1 MGDDGGTDMLKVENL
16 RVSVGAVEVLNGVN
30 LIIGDEETHVLLGPN
45 ACGKTTLAL
54 AILGYPAYNVTGGS
68 IVFDGQELIGKN
80 ISERANLGIGLAYQN
95 PPEVRG
101 VKLRDIIRLIA
112 GSEPWDPLV
121 EPEER
126 LATPFLERVGL
137 NAGSFLTRDIN
148 LGFSGGEKKRS
159 ELAQVFAMRAKL
171 MLLDEPDSGVDID
184 SVKLIG
190 TEIGRAAEE
199 LGSSV
204 LVITHH
210 RHILQYLEPDVAHI
224 MYDGK
229 IIISG
234 EPREIISK
242 IEKEGYERYAR
253 EILGGQREWTR

>member
-1 MGDDGGTDMLKVENL
+1 MLNIENL
-16 RVSVGAVEVLNGVN
+16 WISTGDKEILKGVELA
-30 LIIGDEETHVLLGPN
+30 IGDGETHVLIGPN

-54 AILGYPAYNVTGGS
+54 AILGYPAYKVTNGS
-68 IVFDGQELIGKN
+68 IVFDGQDLIGRD
-80 ISERANLGIGLAYQN
+80 ISERAKLGIGLAYQN

-101 VKLRDIIRLIA
+101 VKLRDMIRLIA
-112 GSEPWDPLV
+112 GGEPWDPLV
-121 EPEER
+121 DPEET

-210 RHILQYLEPDVAHI
+210 RHILQYLEPDVAHV
-224 MYDGK
+224 MYAGR
-229 IIISG
+229 IIICG

-242 IEKEGYERYAR
+242 IEEEGYERYAR
-253 EILGGQREWTR
+253 ETLGGK

>member
-1 MGDDGGTDMLKVENL
+1 MLKVQNL
-16 RVSVGAVEVLNGVN
+16 RVNVGEAEVLKGVN
-30 LIIGDEETHVLLGPN
+30 LTIGEKETHVLLGPN

-54 AILGYPAYNVTGGS
+54 AILGYPAYKVTGGS
-68 IVFDGQELIGKN
+68 IVFNGQDLTGKD

-101 VKLRDIIRLIA
+101 VKLRDIVRLIA
-112 GSEPWDPLV
+112 GSEPWDPLI

-190 TEIGRAAEE
+190 TEIGKAAKE
-199 LGSSV
+199 LASSV

-210 RHILQYLEPDVAHI
+210 RHILQYLEPDIAHI
-224 MYDGK
+224 MYDGR

-234 EPREIISK
+234 EPKAIISK
-242 IEKEGYERYAR
+242 IEEEGYEKYAR
-253 EILGGQREWTR
+253 KILGG

>member
-1 MGDDGGTDMLKVENL
+1 MLEIENL
-16 RVSVGAVEVLNGVN
+16 WVSTGEKEILKGVGLS
-30 LIIGDEETHVLLGPN
+30 IGDGETHVLLGPN

-54 AILGYPAYNVTGGS
+54 AILGYPAYKVTSGS
-68 IVFDGQELIGKN
+68 IVFDGQDLSGKTV
-80 ISERANLGIGLAYQN
+80 SERAKLGIGLAYQN

-112 GSEPWDPLV
+112 GGEPWDPLV

-126 LATPFLERVGL
+126 LATQFLERVGL

-190 TEIGRAAEE
+190 TEIGKAAKE

-210 RHILQYLEPDVAHI
+210 RHILQYLKPDVAHV
-224 MYDGK
+224 MYAGR
-229 IIISG
+229 IISYG
-234 EPREIISK
+234 EPRGLISK
-242 IEKEGYERYAR
+242 IEQEGYERYAR
-253 EILGGQREWTR
+253 EILGGK

>member
-1 MGDDGGTDMLKVENL
+1 MLEVEDLWVRVGGT
-16 RVSVGAVEVLNGVN
+16 EVIKGVN
-30 LIIGDEETHVLLGPN
+30 LTIGDSETHVLLGPN

-54 AILGYPAYNVTGGS
+54 TILGYPAYEVISGS
-68 IVFDGQELIGKN
+68 IVFEGQNLIGKN
-80 ISERANLGIGLAYQN
+80 ISERAQLGIALACQN

-112 GSEPWDPLV
+112 GSEPWDPIV

-126 LATPFLERVGL
+126 VATPFLERVGL
-137 NAGSFLTRDIN
+137 NAGSFLTRDVN

-184 SVKLIG
+184 SVKLVG
-190 TEIGRAAEE
+190 TEVGKAAKE
-199 LGSSV
+199 LRSSV

-210 RHILQYLEPDVAHI
+210 RHILQYLEPDVAHV
-224 MYDGK
+224 MYAGR
-229 IIISG
+229 IISRG
-234 EPREIISK
+234 EPGEIISK
-242 IEKEGYERYAR
+242 IEEQGYVRYAG
-253 EILGGQREWTR
+253 EIVGGK

>member
-1 MGDDGGTDMLKVENL
+1 LSGREKGRLNMLKVEDL
-16 RVSVGAVEVLNGVN
+16 RISVGGAEVLRGVN
-30 LIIGDEETHVLLGPN
+30 LIIGNKQTHVLLGPN

-54 AILGYPAYNVTGGS
+54 AILGYPAYKVTGGS
-68 IVFDGQELIGKN
+68 IVFDGQDLVGKT
-80 ISERANLGIGLAYQN
+80 ISERANLGVGLAYQN

-126 LATPFLERVGL
+126 VATPFLERVGL

-159 ELAQVFAMRAKL
+159 ELAQVFAMGVKL

-199 LGSSV
+199 LASSV

-210 RHILQYLEPDVAHI
+210 RHILQYLKPDVAHV
-224 MYDGK
+224 MYAGR
-229 IIISG
+229 IISSG
-234 EPREIISK
+234 EPGEIISR
-242 IEKEGYERYAR
+242 IEEEGYERYAR
-253 EILGGQREWTR
+253 EILGGK